1 MNLLH
6 KLFGKYKYITMSAII
21 FMLVI
26 GIVFVC
32 IYFYSDIDDAA
43 VADTTVM
50 QTENQSDSQKN
61 DGTLS
66 GDSCILVVCNSDKIG
81 EAVFMALLDFH
92 IFAERI
98 IVTPLD
104 MSVSDGTKTYAQ
116 NYSYGGINDLVI
128 AIEKVRNCNIDRYV
142 TINKDGISSLTD
154 TLGAVNLYVAENFT
168 YESSDKSYTVESGYN
183 DLEAAMLYTFLKISS
198 SSENGVNKIAQLL
211 STIINSYLKDIR
223 PEEAQELFGE
233 LCNCVN
239 TDITVGDY
247 YTCSSDIEYLLTHNT
262 QCVVFDEGA

>member
-21 FMLVI
+21 LMLVI

-32 IYFYSDIDDAA
+32 IYFYVDTDSDSE
-43 VADTTVM
+43 ADITVM
-50 QTENQSDSQKN
+50 PTENQSVSQKN

-81 EAVFMALLDFH
+81 EAVFAALLDFH

-104 MSVSDGTKTYAQ
+104 MSVSDGVKTYAE
-116 NYSYGGINDLVI
+116 NYSYGGINDLV
-128 AIEKVRNCNIDRYV
+128 ASVEKVRNCNIDRYV
-142 TINKDGISSLTD
+142 TINKDGISALTD
-154 TLGAVNLYVAENFT
+154 TLGPVNLYVAEEYT
-168 YESSDKSYTVESGYN
+168 YASSDKSYTVESGYN
-183 DLEAAMLYTFLKISS
+183 DLEAAMLYTFLKINCK
-198 SSENGVNKIAQLL
+198 SENGVNKIAQLL
-211 STIINSYLKDIR
+211 CTIINSYLKDIK

-239 TDITVGDY
+239 TNITVADY
-247 YTCSSDIEYLLTHNT
+247 YTCSSDIEYLLTHDT
-262 QCVVFDEGA
+262 LSVVFDEGA

>member
-21 FMLVI
+21 LMLVI
-26 GIVFVC
+26 GIIFVC
-32 IYFYSDIDDAA
+32 IYFYSDKNDDT
-43 VADTTVM
+43 VADSTVM
-50 QTENQSDSQKN
+50 QTAHQSVAQKN

-66 GDSCILVVCNSDKIG
+66 GDSCILVVCNGEKIG
-81 EAVFMALLDFH
+81 EAIFMALFDFQ

-104 MSVSDGTKTYAQ
+104 MNVSDGVKTYAQ
-116 NYSYGGINDLVI
+116 NYAYGGINDLI
-128 AIEKVRNCNIDRYV
+128 ASIEKVRNCNIDRYV
-142 TINKDGISSLTD
+142 TINKEGISSLTD
-154 TLGAVNLYVAENFT
+154 TLGAVNLYVAEEYT
-168 YESSDKSYTVESGYN
+168 YASSDKSYTVESGYN
-183 DLEAAMLYTFLKISS
+183 ELEAAMLYTFLKINSS
-198 SSENGVNKIAQLL
+198 DKNNGSKIAQLIC
-211 STIINSYLKDIR
+211 SIVNSYLDGIE

-239 TDITVGDY
+239 TDITIADY
-247 YTCSSDIEYLLTHNT
+247 YTCSSDIEYILTHNT